1 LQSQTLSVSKSA
13 DESEIKRAYKKLAL
27 RFHPDKNAAP
37 SAEAAFK
44 AINAA
49 VETLTDA
56 SKRRM
61 YDQLGHE
68 GATSA
73 AASGGGGGGGSPF
86 GGGFHGGNMHEFTP
100 EDMFNM
106 FFNGGGAFGGGG
118 FRTYN
123 FGPGMR
129 RRAAPGGRRGGGAE
143 EEAAPQGGINT
154 LFNLLPIFLL
164 LLSMSG
170 LFSGSGDASW
180 QRPYSIQKA
189 APYTEPR
196 YTASFG
202 VTKDIPYF
210 VTTTFQPSKSDLRR
224 MEAQV
229 EAEFKNDLYMRCDR
243 QKRHKNRQMS
253 DVSY

>member
-1 LQSQTLSVSKSA
+1 VSRTA

-49 VETLTDA
+49 VETLSDA

-73 AASGGGGGGGSPF
+73 AASGGGAGGGGPF
-86 GGGFHGGNMHEFTP
+86 GGGGFHGGNMHEFTP

-106 FFNGGGAFGGGG
+106 FFNGGAFGNTGGG
-118 FRTYN
+118 FRTYS

-129 RRAAPGGRRGGGAE
+129 RRAAAAGGRRGGGTAE
-143 EEAAPQGGINT
+143 EDQQAQGGLNT
-154 LFNLLPIFLL
+154 LFNLLPVFLL

-170 LFSGSGDASW
+170 LFSGSGDAAW
-180 QRPYSIQKA
+180 QRPYSIHQTP
-189 APYTEPR
+189 PYSVPR
-196 YTASFG
+196 YTASYG

-210 VTTTFQPSKSDLRR
+210 VTTNFQPSKSDLRR
-224 MEAQV
+224 VEAQV
-229 EAEFKNDLYMRCDR
+229 EVEFKNDLHMKCDR
-243 QKRHKNRQMS
+243 QKRQKNKQLS
-253 DVSY
+253 EVS